1 MMLFSVE
8 LCKAREEAG
17 PVITTVDHA
26 DIRGLVTTLLMADL
40 RFVVAPDSPSMQLW
54 PEKANP
60 RWIRRSVF
68 PSRRSHF
75 V

>member
-1 MMLFSVE
+1 MMLFSGE
-8 LCKAREEAG
+8 LCKAREEAR

-26 DIRGLVTTLLMADL
+26 DFRRLVTTLLTADL
-40 RFVVAPDSPSMQLW
+40 RDVIAAGSSSMRLW

-60 RWIRRSVF
+60 RYSQRSAF
-68 PSRRSHF
+68 PSGSHF